1 MQSYRALGAR
11 FFNQQPVSQY
21 MASLPNPMLL
31 DPGTD
36 SEVYVWCGKEASDF
50 ERPRAH
56 TLAEAYAH
64 VQGQTQVGIQFSL
77 FTEPPVCRA

>member
-1 MQSYRALGAR
+1 
-11 FFNQQPVSQY
+11 
-21 MASLPNPMLL
+21 MLL